1 MLGNIALVN
10 CEKLLKI
17 ALKPYR
23 LCACLHTFLNL
34 YFFKFILG
42 SSHKN
47 RYKNYDL
54 MSVI

>member
-23 LCACLHTFLNL
+23 LCACLHTFLNV
-34 YFFKFILG
+34 
-42 SSHKN
+42 
-47 RYKNYDL
+47 
-54 MSVI
+54 VIFNVESAIFDV

>member
-34 YFFKFILG
+34 FWGAPIKIDI
-42 SSHKN
+42 KI
-47 RYKNYDL
+47 
-54 MSVI
+54 MI